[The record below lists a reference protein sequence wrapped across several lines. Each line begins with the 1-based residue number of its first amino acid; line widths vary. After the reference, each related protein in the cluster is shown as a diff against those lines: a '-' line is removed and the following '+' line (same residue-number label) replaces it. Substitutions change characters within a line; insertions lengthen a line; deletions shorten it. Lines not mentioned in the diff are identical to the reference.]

1 VTVSAEEFLRTDQN
15 RKVGK
20 EQVKRIAEALVA
32 RGLDVE
38 DLGRLSKIKM
48 WQGHSKDADDN
59 VVVTDLWGFQL
70 APSWETGPEWPVV
83 QPAAPVKVKARAD
96 AVRSP
101 DVHGW
106 QRALIL
112 PDIQAGYFRSI
123 EDRLEPIHDIAAIE
137 VALAVMQVIN
147 PDITVMLGDN
157 LDLPEFGRYR
167 QQPAF
172 SRTTQKA
179 IDYMHALCARIDSP
193 RKVWLAGN
201 HEERLPNFVIDNAKA
216 SFALKQANSPE
227 AWPVLS
233 VPHLCRL
240 DEVGVEYIPGYPAG
254 NLWLNQNLRIIHGYK
269 VKSNGT
275 TSDRYLD
282 SEKVSV
288 IYGHIHRREW
298 TERTRQD
305 HNGPATVMAAS
316 PGCLARTDGVVPGVH
331 SGQDLDGRPMSFQE
345 NWQQGFAVVDFNSD
359 GRFSYQQVAIHQ
371 DGDVRWCRFGNR
383 TFEST
388 FDASRLI

>member
-20 EQVKRIAEALVA
+20 EQVKRVAEALVA

-38 DLGRLSKIKM
+38 ELGRLSKIKM
-48 WQGHSKDADDN
+48 WQGHSKDNDGN

-96 AVRSP
+96 AKAFSAQ
-101 DVHGW
+101 GW
-106 QRALIL
+106 QRAVIL
-112 PDIQAGYFRSI
+112 PDIQAGYFRSP

-137 VALAVMQVIN
+137 VALSVMQSIN
-147 PDITVMLGDN
+147 ADITIMLGDN
-157 LDLPEFGRYR
+157 LDLPEFGKYR
-167 QQPAF
+167 QMPAF

-179 IDYMHALCARIDSP
+179 IDYMHALCARIDTP
-193 RKVWLAGN
+193 EKVWLAGN
-201 HEERLPNFVIDNAKA
+201 HEERLANFVVDNARA
-216 SFALKQANSPE
+216 SFGLKRANAPE
-227 AWPVLS
+227 SWPVLS

-240 DEVGVEYIPGYPAG
+240 DEVGVEYIPGSPAG
-254 NLWLNQNLRIIHGYK
+254 HLWLNDNLRIIHGYK

-316 PGCLARTDGVVPGVH
+316 PGCLARTDGVVPSVH
-331 SGQDLDGRPMSFQE
+331 SGYDLDGRPMQFQE
-345 NWQQGFAVVDFNSD
+345 NWQQGFAVVEFHQD
-359 GRFSYQQVAIHQ
+359 GRFVYNPVAIHQ
-371 DGDVRWCRFGNR
+371 DGDTRWCRFEGR
-383 TFEST
+383 TFEAS
-388 FDASRLI
+388 FDPERLI